1 MADNYIEKK
10 MESLKTGRTVV
21 RKDNPSLDTLIR
33 RIDWSHEEP
42 ASAISGCHPD
52 ALHTVKLAQMEAVLR
67 TVGMIGTEFKAEL
80 SETGQKMTV
89 GMPGCSVADYEHL
102 GEIIATARLKA
113 AELGLRTDVVFD
125 ESKASAEIHFS
136 K

>member
-10 MESLKTGRTVV
+10 MESLKTGRTVI

-33 RIDWSHEEP
+33 RIDWSRKEP
-42 ASAISGCHPD
+42 ASAVCNCPTD
-52 ALHTVKLAQMEAVLR
+52 ALHMVKLAQIEAVLR
-67 TVGMIGTEFKAEL
+67 TAVMIGVEFTAEP
-80 SETGQKMTV
+80 SENKQKLFV
-89 GMPGCSVADYEHL
+89 KMPGCSAEDYEHL
-102 GEIIATARLKA
+102 GEIIASARLKA
-113 AELGLRTDVVFD
+113 AELGLRTDVVLD